1 MPVSRLAALGLVVV
15 SVAATS
21 VIVLFEPSLGA
32 YPLLVVLVVLVVAFG
47 CEAQPRS
54 RSWGSIR

>member
-32 YPLLVVLVVLVVAFG
+32 YPLLVVLVVAFG